1 MSKADFQPSARPG
14 RERFSRVDVDA
25 SPPRYRRGFHGVK
38 IGVFTSVARVAVKN
52 GKRRLANGGVKGW
65 DLQALREVQWVAV
78 LATMLRL
85 QT

>member
-1 MSKADFQPSARPG
+1 MK
-14 RERFSRVDVDA
+14 RFSRVEEFVH
-25 SPPRYRRGFHGVK
+25 PTNHRGGLHGVK

-65 DLQALREVQWVAV
+65 DLQALREVQWVAA
-78 LATMLRL
+78 LAMMLRL